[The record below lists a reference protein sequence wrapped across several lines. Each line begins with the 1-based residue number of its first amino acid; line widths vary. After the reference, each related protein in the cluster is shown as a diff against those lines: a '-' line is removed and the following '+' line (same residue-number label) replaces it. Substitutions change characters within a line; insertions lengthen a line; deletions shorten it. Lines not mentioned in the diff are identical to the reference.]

1 MAVLVLVLVL
11 HGPTPVISDDGSF
24 LAQAALLRDGR
35 TGVDLPLAAADPDG
49 VFPPLENSTT
59 AAGRAFPYSKHL
71 VLPAAVA
78 ALTLL
83 VGGAGGVVF
92 SSLSVWLAGL
102 AAMVLAARI
111 DRRLSAV
118 ALWST
123 VLLTPLV
130 FDANLVVATGTAAAA
145 LGFLVVAV
153 VSVRARPVTRRLVPV
168 AVLAFVVP
176 MWRTEGMFAVAAVAV
191 LATAEPLVIAAR
203 SRRLTGDT
211 VLRVAAGVVAGTAGI
226 AGYVLDVS
234 MAARVVGSTT
244 RIVPSTQDYDPI
256 RGRLSSMWGS
266 LLRPAHDVPASSGL
280 LVALVAVLVLV
291 AVVLVRRRGPAG
303 RIVTLLVAAAAVSI
317 AWVLTPPAL
326 VTGLLPAAPVLFAG
340 LLLLGRADLDVPE
353 TRAGLSVSALT
364 ALGVVATSYSA
375 GGGAE
380 WGGRYFHILI
390 PLLVPA
396 SLVGL
401 SRARDLLSGR
411 DGMVATVAV
420 LVVAVAPSV
429 VALRS
434 VVQLRSGS
442 ERTVEVVLDGID
454 RAERAAEDEPGG
466 PAGDGGDIVVVSAR
480 PTFGRFAWNRL
491 DGLRLLSVADPTR
504 LVDALDGVADTDVD
518 RVVVLAQDD
527 EEPLGDTMGDWTVVE
542 RELVGGWQI
551 TRMTR
556 SGA

>member
-1 MAVLVLVLVL
+1 
-11 HGPTPVISDDGSF
+11 
-24 LAQAALLRDGR
+24 
-35 TGVDLPLAAADPDG
+35 
-49 VFPPLENSTT
+49 
-59 AAGRAFPYSKHL
+59 
-71 VLPAAVA
+71 
-78 ALTLL
+78 
-83 VGGAGGVVF
+83 
-92 SSLSVWLAGL
+92 
-102 AAMVLAARI
+102 
-111 DRRLSAV
+111 
-118 ALWST
+118 
-123 VLLTPLV
+123 
-130 FDANLVVATGTAAAA
+130 
-145 LGFLVVAV
+145 
-153 VSVRARPVTRRLVPV
+153 
-168 AVLAFVVP
+168 
-176 MWRTEGMFAVAAVAV
+176 
-191 LATAEPLVIAAR
+191 
-203 SRRLTGDT
+203 
-211 VLRVAAGVVAGTAGI
+211 
-226 AGYVLDVS
+226 
-234 MAARVVGSTT
+234 
-244 RIVPSTQDYDPI
+244 
-256 RGRLSSMWGS
+256 
-266 LLRPAHDVPASSGL
+266 
-280 LVALVAVLVLV
+280 
-291 AVVLVRRRGPAG
+291 
-303 RIVTLLVAAAAVSI
+303 
-317 AWVLTPPAL
+317 
-326 VTGLLPAAPVLFAG
+326 
-340 LLLLGRADLDVPE
+340 
-353 TRAGLSVSALT
+353 
-364 ALGVVATSYSA
+364 VVATSYSA